1 MKRLI
6 AASLFA
12 APLFAL
18 AAPVNLLTN
27 GSFESTTV
35 SNGSYVILDS
45 IPGWTVGPHGVELR
59 NNVAGSAVNGSN
71 FAELDTTTN
80 SWISQTLST
89 ALGAAYTLTFS
100 YANRPDN
107 QGAVS
112 NGLSWSIGSLSGT
125 VGADTT
131 TSWQSFTTTFTGTGS
146 PMTLRFGAVGRSD
159 SFGTSLDNI
168 SVLAAAGA
176 GGNAAAV
183 PEPQSLALMLA
194 GLGAMGLVL
203 RRRKGADK
211 A

>member
-27 GSFESTTV
+27 GSFESTIV
-35 SNGSYVILDS
+35 SNGSYAILDS

-59 NNVAGSAVNGSN
+59 NNVAGAAFNGSN

-80 SWISQTLST
+80 SWISQTLNT
-89 ALGAAYTLTFS
+89 ALGTAYTLTFS

-112 NGLSWSIGSLSGT
+112 NGLSWSIGSLAGT

-146 PMTLRFGAVGRSD
+146 PMTLRFGSVGRSD
-159 SFGTSLDNI
+159 SFGTSLDNV
-168 SVLAAAGA
+168 SVIAAA

-194 GLGAMGLVL
+194 GFGAMGLIL
-203 RRRKGADK
+203 RRRKGAGK

>member
-12 APLFAL
+12 APLFAM

-45 IPGWTVGPHGVELR
+45 IAGWTVGPHGVELR
-59 NNVAGSAVNGSN
+59 NNVAGSAFNGSN

-80 SWISQTLST
+80 SWISQTLNT
-89 ALGAAYTLTFS
+89 VLGTAYTLTFS
-100 YANRPDN
+100 YAARPDN
-107 QGAVS
+107 QGANS
-112 NGLSWSIGSLSGT
+112 NGLNWSIGSLSGN
-125 VGADTT
+125 VGQDTT
-131 TSWQSFTTTFTGTGS
+131 TTWQTFTTTFTGTGS
-146 PMTLRFGAVGRSD
+146 PMTLRFGATGRAD
-159 SFGTSLDNI
+159 SYGTSLDNI
-168 SVLAAAGA
+168 SVVSNAGA

-183 PEPQSLALMLA
+183 PEPQSLALLLA
-194 GLGAMGLVL
+194 GFGAMGLVI
-203 RRRKGADK
+203 RRRQRAGK